1 MSTPSQTGQ
10 REGRCGSARIE
21 VGLWGRRDAAVP
33 RLLLTRAEAA
43 RALGMSLSHFQRHVQ
58 PELRCVR
65 SGQLRLYR
73 PRDLERWLESATAR
87 EVDDGQPE
95 PRGCMTL
102 DEAKDRFIGEARQG
116 VALNKW
122 RRPYRPRSVED
133 LESLNQLPLEMR
145 WRDLDVVSPGEVQ
158 ELVDELIRRHLSAS
172 RIGSVVSALRAL
184 YRFARERELTSHDP
198 AREVRLPLS
207 QPTSEHRVVTPA
219 EFACLLEDLWRQTP
233 EEIEVGRPRA
243 PRDALQDALPY
254 ALAAYGTARAQEIE
268 MLDWRH
274 VDLRLGGAEL
284 AGDEEGRKPGGSW
297 RVIPLVAP
305 LRALLR
311 EEWLAQ
317 GKPKRGRVCPPQR
330 IRKSGRRSMRG
341 VQRRVRHRWQ
351 AHGLEPIS
359 LQETR
364 HTAATW
370 LDHAGVSPKICSQ
383 IMGHKTP
390 EYQPGAA
397 RITLQRYTHVL
408 PGELEHARERLDKFI
423 AERSPDFR
431 CSPVPSDVPSS
442 RN

>member
-1 MSTPSQTGQ
+1 MSTPSQAGQ
-10 REGRCGSARIE
+10 REGRSGPARVE
-21 VGLWGRRDAAVP
+21 VGPWGRRGAVVP
-33 RLLLTRAEAA
+33 RLLLTRAEVA

-58 PELRCVR
+58 PQLRCVR

-73 PRDLERWLESATAR
+73 PRDLERWLESAVPGP
-87 EVDDGQPE
+87 VDDGSPK
-95 PRGCMTL
+95 PRRGTSL
-102 DEAKDRFIGEARQG
+102 DEAKDRFIREAREG

-133 LESLNQLPLEMR
+133 LESLNRLPLEMR
-145 WRDLDVVSPGEVQ
+145 WRDLDAVSPGEVQ

-172 RIGSVVSALRAL
+172 RIGSVVSSLRAL
-184 YRFARERELTSHDP
+184 YRFARERELTSGDP
-198 AREVRLPLS
+198 TRKVTLPL
-207 QPTSEHRVVTPA
+207 ERVVERRVVAPA
-219 EFACLLEDLWRQTP
+219 EFARLLEVLWEPTL
-233 EEIEVGRPRA
+233 EEIEIGKERA
-243 PRDALQDALPY
+243 PRDALADALPY
-254 ALAAYGTARAQEIE
+254 ALAAFGTARAQEIE
-268 MLDWRH
+268 VLDWRH
-274 VDLRLGGAEL
+274 VDLSTGGAEL

-317 GKPKRGRVCPPQR
+317 GMPRSGRVCPPQR

-341 VQRRVRHRWQ
+341 VQRRVRPRWQ

-359 LQETR
+359 LQEAR

-370 LDHAGVSPKICSQ
+370 LDHAGVSPKVCSQ

-408 PGELEHARERLDKFI
+408 PGELEYARERLERFI

-431 CSPVPSDVPSS
+431 CSPVPPGVPPS
-442 RN
+442 